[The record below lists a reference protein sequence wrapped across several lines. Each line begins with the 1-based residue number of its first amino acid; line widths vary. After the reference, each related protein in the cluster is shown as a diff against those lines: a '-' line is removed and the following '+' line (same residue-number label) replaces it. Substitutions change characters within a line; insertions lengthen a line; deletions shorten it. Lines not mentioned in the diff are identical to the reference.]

1 MKTQKKFWRWVRNK
15 LPDPENP
22 EETTEERTLFLDGTI
37 AEESWFDD
45 DVTPA
50 LFKSDLSEG
59 TGDITVWIN
68 SPGGDC
74 FAAAQIYN
82 MLRDYPGKVT
92 IKIDGLAASAASV
105 IAMAGDTVLVSP
117 VSMIMIHNPST
128 VAMGNSAEMQKAIE
142 MLDEVKN
149 SIINAYQVKSGLSRN
164 KLSKLM
170 DEETWM
176 DAGKAVELHFADGII
191 DRSELYSTSPSDKPK
206 EDDPDEEEPDEPDED
221 TPDEGDDPDEEK
233 KKDDSLD
240 LFSGHESMLFSRYQ
254 VAAAT
259 GKKLLSYCKEHET
272 TDAKPHL
279 PADLHKEPHHSYQI
293 DDLER
298 RLDLMKHFL

>member
-1 MKTQKKFWRWVRNK
+1 MKTQKKFWRWVRNR

-176 DAGKAVELHFADGII
+176 DAGKAVELHFADAITE
-191 DRSELYSTSPSDKPK
+191 RNSLYGKAAEP
-206 EDDPDEEEPDEPDED
+206 DPDEEEKDTPPDED
-221 TPDEGDDPDEEK
+221 LEDYKTPG
-233 KKDDSLD
+233 
-240 LFSGHESMLFSRYQ
+240 MLFSRYR
-254 VAAAT
+254 VAAAMSQ
-259 GKKLLSYCKEHET
+259 KLCDYVKTHEPEPE
-272 TDAKPHL
+272 A
-279 PADLHKEPHHSYQI
+279 ADDTHRI
-293 DDLER
+293 DELEK
-298 RLDLMKHFL
+298 RLDLMKKFI